1 MSAQSL
7 FDLIADTLSR
17 YNKPW
22 ESVAFMVGDNCSV
35 NRYIGRREGAIPLI
49 GCASHRFNLAVRDFL
64 KDDEPL
70 MGKIQTL
77 MLKLRTIKGRALLR
91 RMMKLSPALR
101 NDTRWSRSFEMLK
114 RYVVLEPLIGSLG
127 HGVLEE
133 YDIQPLLLRRSEN
146 DRARALL
153 NDLRNFEGV
162 TKTLQQSNLTL
173 SDAFKHR
180 KVTKRAGYMD
190 VLFVP
195 PTSNECKRFFSSV
208 KLVYSDLH
216 KSMDIATLEKVMFLR
231 YNADFWDVYT
241 VERVRSAMSSR
252 NTYGRQ
258 AQAHRGG
265 ASYALAQMSMAWAVS
280 NENVSTV
287 LVGASRPSQLEEN
300 LKSLDFV
307 SKITPEVKAKIDAIV
322 NFVPTVPTL
331 DSMAFLR
338 GRHL

>member
-1 MSAQSL
+1 M
-7 FDLIADTLSR
+7 I
-17 YNKPW
+17 
-22 ESVAFMVGDNCSV
+22 GDNCSV
-35 NRYIGRREGAIPLI
+35 NQYIGRREGAIPLI

-70 MGKIQTL
+70 VGKIQTL

-91 RMMKLSPALR
+91 RVTKLSPVLR
-101 NDTRWSRSFEMLK
+101 NDTRWSSSFEMLK

-133 YDIQPLLLRRSEN
+133 YDIQPLLLRRNEN

-162 TKTLQQSNLTL
+162 TKTLQQSNLTPET
-173 SDAFKHR
+173 STFVADAFKHR

-208 KLVYSDLH
+208 KLVYSDLR
-216 KSMDIATLEKVMFLR
+216 KSMDIATLEKVMLLR

-252 NTYGRQ
+252 NTC
-258 AQAHRGG
+258 
-265 ASYALAQMSMAWAVS
+265 
-280 NENVSTV
+280 
-287 LVGASRPSQLEEN
+287 
-300 LKSLDFV
+300 
-307 SKITPEVKAKIDAIV
+307 
-322 NFVPTVPTL
+322 
-331 DSMAFLR
+331 
-338 GRHL
+338 

>member
-1 MSAQSL
+1 
-7 FDLIADTLSR
+7 
-17 YNKPW
+17 
-22 ESVAFMVGDNCSV
+22 MVGDNCSV
-35 NRYIGRREGAIPLI
+35 NQYIGRREGAIPLI

-91 RMMKLSPALR
+91 RVMKLSPVLR
-101 NDTRWSRSFEMLK
+101 NDTRWSSSFEMLK

-133 YDIQPLLLRRSEN
+133 YDIQPLLLRCSEN

-173 SDAFKHR
+173 SGVRRLFDHAIVSYPLLKQRLAPSAPIVNFPNLESGLVKVQRREPLSHAERLACAAFKHQGEREEVRSPETPTFVADAFKRR

-190 VLFVP
+190 VLFVL
-195 PTSNECKRFFSSV
+195 PTSNECERFFSSV
-208 KLVYSDLH
+208 KLVYSDLR
-216 KSMDIATLEKVMFLR
+216 KSMDIATLEKVMLLR

-252 NTYGRQ
+252 NAR
-258 AQAHRGG
+258 
-265 ASYALAQMSMAWAVS
+265 
-280 NENVSTV
+280 
-287 LVGASRPSQLEEN
+287 
-300 LKSLDFV
+300 
-307 SKITPEVKAKIDAIV
+307 
-322 NFVPTVPTL
+322 
-331 DSMAFLR
+331 
-338 GRHL
+338 